1 VKRLV
6 LSADRLR
13 PGDVAVLPLARVL
26 VAAVKRHGNRVTL
39 ITSGGLPVD
48 LGRDDDVT
56 VLR

>member
-1 VKRLV
+1 MKRLV
-6 LSADRLR
+6 LSADQLR

-48 LGRDDDVT
+48 LSLHDEVS